1 MVLGYIGFGE
11 AAFEMS
17 TGLKGEGLKDIVA
30 FDSMVDHPIFGA
42 QIKNR
47 AASSEVELLAS
58 AAEVIAASDLVMVA
72 VPASVTLS
80 TCETVI
86 EYFRP
91 KQLYVD
97 LTAASPSVKKA
108 AAALASKQGADFADV
123 AIMAVVRKFKHK
135 VPILASGSG
144 AYRLFETMSPYGMQ
158 IEIVGEE
165 PGAASGI
172 KLVRSLCMKG
182 MAAVVMETLEAAV
195 TLGIADRVVP
205 GICKT
210 LEECTFEQTLDRLSV
225 GTALHA
231 ARRAAELAGCM
242 EMLRDTG
249 IDSTIVEAAFKKH
262 ELIAKLNLN
271 EHFAGKP
278 PQVWSEVIETIVKKI
293 AGNC

>member
-17 TGLKGEGLKDIVA
+17 TGLRGEGLKDIVA
-30 FDSMVDHPIFGA
+30 FDNMIEHPVFGP

-47 AASSEVELLAS
+47 AGLSAVKLLPS

-72 VPASVTLS
+72 VPASVTLR
-80 TCETVI
+80 TCETI
-86 EYFRP
+86 AEYFRP
-91 KQLYVD
+91 GQLYVD
-97 LTAASPSVKKA
+97 LTAASPAVKKA
-108 AAALASKQGADFADV
+108 AALLAGKYGADFVDAAMMGV
-123 AIMAVVRKFKHK
+123 LPKFKHK
-135 VPILASGSG
+135 VPILASGAG
-144 AYRLFETMSPYGMQ
+144 AARFFETMSPYGMK
-158 IEIVGEE
+158 IEIVGGE

-231 ARRAAELAGCM
+231 ARRTAELSGCM
-242 EMLRDTG
+242 EMLRDAG
-249 IDSTIVEAAFKKH
+249 IDSTVAEAASKKH
-262 ELIAKLNLN
+262 DLIAKLNLK
-271 EHFAGKP
+271 EHFAEKP
-278 PQVWSEVIETIVKKI
+278 PHAWPEVIEAVVNSNSGK
-293 AGNC
+293 

>member
-30 FDSMVDHPIFGA
+30 FDSMIDHPVFGP

-47 AASSEVELLAS
+47 AELSAVKLLSS
-58 AAEVIAASDLVMVA
+58 AAEVIASSDLVMVA
-72 VPASVTLS
+72 VPASVTLT
-80 TCETVI
+80 TCEAIV
-86 EYFRP
+86 EHFRP

-108 AAALASKQGADFADV
+108 VAALASKQGAYFVDV
-123 AIMAVVRKFKHK
+123 AMMAVVPKFKHK

-144 AYRLFETMSPYGMQ
+144 ASRFFETMSPYGMK

-242 EMLRDTG
+242 EMLRDAG
-249 IDSTIVEAAFKKH
+249 IDSTIAEAASKKH
-262 ELIAKLNLN
+262 ELIAKFNLK
-271 EHFAGKP
+271 EHFAEKP
-278 PQVWSEVIETIVKKI
+278 PQAWAEVIEAIVK
-293 AGNC
+293 